1 MVDPLVAQLAEQTG
15 ESVEAVKKVLRA
27 YRNALAAA
35 VAPGAAAR
43 FTLFDLATIRVT
55 TEPVGPMNQPNLTGK
70 ALSTTASII
79 GVYARTL
86 QIAPT
91 LTMRAALE
99 PVLVTEEV
107 FLGLFDEPWGR
118 WRHAHGTAEDL
129 PYELWLA
136 ASTDGDKRAEAHRKL
151 RSNLVRSGV
160 VYQASARAVPY
171 LARLARSEELPERA
185 ELLVLVHAIA
195 KARRPGDVP
204 SWWDQHIVMLRKERS
219 AFEAMLLDRA
229 LGKIAR
235 AILATGHFA

>member
-1 MVDPLVAQLAEQTG
+1 MVDPLIAQLAELTG
-15 ESVEAVKKVLRA
+15 EPVETVKKVLRA

-35 VAPGAAAR
+35 VAPGATAR
-43 FTLFDLATIRVT
+43 FPLFDLATIRVT

-70 ALSTTASII
+70 ALSTTASIL

-107 FLGLFDEPWGR
+107 FLGLFDEPWSR

-129 PYELWLA
+129 PHELWLA
-136 ASTDGDKRAEAHRKL
+136 ASKDDEKRAEAQKKL

-185 ELLVLVHAIA
+185 DLLTLVYAIA
-195 KARRPGDVP
+195 KAKRPSEDP
-204 SWWDQHIVMLRKERS
+204 SWWDQHIVMLRKERA
-219 AFEAMLLDRA
+219 AFEAMILDRA
-229 LGKIAR
+229 LGKTAR